1 MSESTE
7 QVAAKVEA
15 PVDTTTIVETNTEY
29 PPSVHKV
36 HRQLLA
42 IFDPENIA
50 KDNFFRELVERTP
63 EGCKGSH
70 THTHIET
77 QSCLLTTSCRGSHQE
92 VVHD

>member
-15 PVDTTTIVETNTEY
+15 PVDTTTTTAVVETSTEY

-63 EGCKGSH
+63 EGCKKISY
-70 THTHIET
+70 TRTR
-77 QSCLLTTSCRGSHQE
+77 SCLLTTMSCRGSY
-92 VVHD
+92 